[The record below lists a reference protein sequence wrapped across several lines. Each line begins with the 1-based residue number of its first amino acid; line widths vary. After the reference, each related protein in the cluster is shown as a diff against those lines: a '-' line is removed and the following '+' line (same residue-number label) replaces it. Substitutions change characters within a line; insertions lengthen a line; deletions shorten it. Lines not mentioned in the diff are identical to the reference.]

1 MVISSCFIF
10 TILPTD
16 KYLKK
21 ADKLIQKDKILEKR
35 IDKTLFQLEDSPKHP
50 GLRTHQINDPE
61 YGKVWSSWVHGD
73 LRIFWKYEGEK
84 IVILLLDIDDHDHI
98 Y

>member
-1 MVISSCFIF
+1 MFR
-10 TILPTD
+10 LD
-16 KYLKK
+16 KDKGFDKKLKK
-21 ADKLIQKDKILEKR
+21 LLRKNPELKPR
-35 IDKTLFQLEDSPKHP
+35 IAKTLKQLKANPKHP
-50 GLRTHQINDPE
+50 GLKTHQINDPE

-73 LRIFWKYEGEK
+73 LRIFWKYEEGK

>member
-1 MVISSCFIF
+1 MYKIES
-10 TILPTD
+10 LPYYD
-16 KYLKK
+16 KKYLKLTK
-21 ADKLIQKDKILEKR
+21 KNPKLEKP
-35 IDKTLFQLEDSPKHP
+35 IIKTILQLKTNPKHP

-73 LRIFWKYEGEK
+73 LRIFWKYEEGK
-84 IVILLLDIDDHDHI
+84 IVILLLDIGDHDHI